1 MTQLQYHAIMQDN
14 ASDFSTRR
22 YVDPLLHASFQKCY
36 VFKNF
41 FFFFFFYIY
50 ITAVLNR
57 STLRLVAKSNTLMT
71 MYFYKCGMVG
81 PDLFSVRM
89 PIKGRRKYINC
100 TGFLLVDSSPVFA
113 TLKLKCMQ

>member
-36 VFKNF
+36 VFTN
-41 FFFFFFYIY
+41 FYIY

-71 MYFYKCGMVG
+71 M
-81 PDLFSVRM
+81 
-89 PIKGRRKYINC
+89 
-100 TGFLLVDSSPVFA
+100 
-113 TLKLKCMQ
+113 